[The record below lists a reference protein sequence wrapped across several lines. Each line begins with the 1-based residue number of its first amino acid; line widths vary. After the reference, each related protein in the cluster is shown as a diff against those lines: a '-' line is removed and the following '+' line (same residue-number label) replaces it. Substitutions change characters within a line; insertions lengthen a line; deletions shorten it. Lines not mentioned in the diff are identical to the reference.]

1 MTPDAASAVWRSIPT
16 LIGTHVRLEPL
27 QAAHATGLREAAT
40 DGALWNLRFTSV
52 PAPHE
57 ADAYVDRALAQH
69 AAGEA
74 LPFLVRDA
82 GGAIVG
88 TTRLYD
94 LDPETPRA
102 TIGYTWYARRAQRT
116 GLNTEAKLLLLA
128 HAFERLSCV
137 AVAFETSTENSVSRA
152 AIARLGAK
160 QDGIVRHHER
170 HRDGSLRDTVLFSII
185 DREWPDVQRGL
196 RARLAAHA

>member
-1 MTPDAASAVWRSIPT
+1 MALDGMSGAWRTVPT
-16 LIGTHVRLEPL
+16 LTGTHVRLEPL
-27 QAAHATGLREAAT
+27 QATHAAGLSEAAA

-57 ADAYVDRALAQH
+57 SDAYVDRALAQQ
-69 AAGEA
+69 ASGQA

-82 GGAIVG
+82 RGAIVG

-94 LDPETPRA
+94 LDPATPRA

-128 HAFERLSCV
+128 HAFHTLGCV
-137 AVAFETSTENSVSRA
+137 AVGFETSTENLASRA
-152 AIARLGAK
+152 AIARLGAR
-160 QDGIVRHHER
+160 QDGIVRNHER
-170 HRDGSLRDTVLFSII
+170 HRDGSLRDTVLFSIL
-185 DREWPDVQRGL
+185 DSEWPGVQRAL
-196 RARLAAHA
+196 QARLEAHA

>member
-1 MTPDAASAVWRSIPT
+1 MTVDDMATAWRSVPT
-16 LIGTHVRLEPL
+16 LSGLHVRLEPL
-27 QAAHATGLREAAT
+27 QAAHATGLREAAA

-57 ADAYVDRALAQH
+57 ADAYVDRALAQQ
-69 AAGEA
+69 AAGHA
-74 LPFLVRDA
+74 LPFLVRD
-82 GGAIVG
+82 GSGAIVG

-94 LDPETPRA
+94 LDPKTPRV

-128 HAFERLSCV
+128 HAFETLRCV
-137 AVAFETSTENSVSRA
+137 AVAFETSAENLASRA

-160 QDGIVRHHER
+160 QDGVVRHHER
-170 HRDGSLRDTVLFSII
+170 HRDGSLRDTVLFSIL
-185 DREWPDVQRGL
+185 DCEWTDVQRGL
-196 RARLAAHA
+196 RERLEAHA